1 MTLTD
6 THCKTAKPKEKAYK
20 LSDGGGLYLEVM
32 PHGSKLWRLKYRYLG
47 KENRISLGSYP
58 EVSLKEA
65 RDKRDSAKKKLTE
78 GVDLAHHKKKEKQL
92 IVLNAAKT
100 FELVAREWH
109 EHSKER
115 WTPTYANDLLHRL
128 EMDIFPEIGRRPI
141 RDITP
146 AEILSVIR
154 KIEDRGASEIA
165 RRSMQTCGQIFRYAV
180 GTSRIESDPT
190 RDLKGLLKPFKRSHF
205 ASLEINELPNF
216 IGILNRNEARLYAQ
230 TIRAIKLLML
240 TFVRTSELIGA
251 TWNEINLE
259 QAIWEIPAERMKMRK
274 PHIVPLSKQVIELL
288 QEQKELT
295 GKWKWVFPN
304 LVRPSDHMSNN
315 TVLMALKRMGY
326 GKKMT
331 GHGFRA
337 LAMSTIKEKLG
348 YRHEVVDRQLAHAP
362 RNKVDRAY
370 DRAQFLEE
378 RKVMMQKWADYIDTL
393 AVSGGKVI
401 KFGTE

>member
-78 GVDLAHHKKKEKQL
+78 GVDLAQHKKKEKQL

-190 RDLKGLLKPFKRSHF
+190 RDLRGLLKPFKRSHF

-274 PHIVPLSKQVIELL
+274 PHIVPLSKQVVELL

-315 TVLMALKRMGY
+315 TILMALKRMGY

-370 DRAQFLEE
+370 DRAQFLDE
-378 RKVMMQKWADYIDTL
+378 RKVMMQRWADYIDTL
-393 AVSGGKVI
+393 AISGGKVI

>member
-65 RDKRDSAKKKLTE
+65 RDKRDSAKKKLIE
-78 GVDLAHHKKKEKQL
+78 GVDLAQHKKKEKQL

-216 IGILNRNEARLYAQ
+216 IDILNRNEARLYAQ

-240 TFVRTSELIGA
+240 TFVRTRELIGA

-370 DRAQFLEE
+370 DRAQFLDE